1 VAVCGNQVSATWQHA
16 GQLVPLFGV
25 TAPTTSTY
33 YMLVDEELSRRPEVL
48 AFTDWLRGSLA

>member
-1 VAVCGNQVSATWQHA
+1 
-16 GQLVPLFGV
+16 VPLFGV